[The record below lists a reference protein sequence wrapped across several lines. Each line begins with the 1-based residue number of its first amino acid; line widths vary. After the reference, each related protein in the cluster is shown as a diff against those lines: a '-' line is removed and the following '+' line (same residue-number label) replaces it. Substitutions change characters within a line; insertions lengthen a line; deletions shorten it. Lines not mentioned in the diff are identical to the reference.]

1 MATEG
6 TREVATSEAARPAG
20 WLTIGHDAARTRLLR
35 ALRAGRLAHAYL
47 ITGPERVG
55 RRSLALDLA
64 RAVNCEGD
72 EVNARPCG
80 GCRPCQRISR
90 GIHADVRVIDP
101 NTPIESEKARG
112 SDDAPARRVIRKGH
126 VDDLQHR
133 ASLKPFEGRSHVFV
147 IDGAELMQA
156 PAANALLKTLEEPES
171 QVLLILLTS
180 APSELTDTIVSRC
193 QRIDLRP
200 VPADVIERHLAE
212 SLGADPAM
220 ARILARA
227 SGGRPGWA
235 LSAVTDPTAIDGRRQ
250 SVMRILGALT
260 GSLDDRFKYAR
271 NLAAAHRKDREA
283 IHTELA
289 LWTAWWRDTLL
300 LKHGIEGQI
309 AHEDFKDQLA
319 GVAGE
324 VESHE
329 IVAAIRAIA
338 ATSEAV
344 ERNAMTPLVFEVLML
359 DMPRIDPG
367 AVPSAGAAVEGEE
380 WQDEE

>member
-1 MATEG
+1 MPQ
-6 TREVATSEAARPAG
+6 VAASEAARPAG

-35 ALRAGRLAHAYL
+35 ALHTGRLSHAYL

-55 RRSLALDLA
+55 RRSLALDIA
-64 RAVNCEGD
+64 RAVNCDASEIS
-72 EVNARPCG
+72 ARPCG
-80 GCRPCQRISR
+80 ACRPCQRITR

-101 NTPIESEKARG
+101 NTPIESEKARA
-112 SDDAPARRVIRKGH
+112 SDDSPTRRVIRKGH

-147 IDGAELMQA
+147 VDGAELMQA

-200 VPADVIERHLAE
+200 VPADVIERHLSAG
-212 SLGADPAM
+212 LGADPAM

-235 LSAVTDPTAIDGRRQ
+235 LSAANDPTAIDGRRQ

-271 NLAAAHRKDREA
+271 NLAAAHRKDRGA
-283 IHTELA
+283 IHAELG
-289 LWTAWWRDTLL
+289 LWTTWWRDALL
-300 LKHGIEGQI
+300 LKHGIENQI

-319 GVAGE
+319 GVAGQ
-324 VESHE
+324 VEPHE

-338 ATSEAV
+338 ATSEAI

-359 DMPRIDPG
+359 DMPRIDPA
-367 AVPSAGAAVEGEE
+367 AVPSAGAAVDGDE